1 MTPTGSRPS
10 GAPLRNIAAAILQA
24 ATQARIGLVV
34 ALNDGQDERREF
46 VSDAA
51 LSMLGYSREEMLA
64 LPVEAHFRPEA
75 AAEVRSW
82 RESLR
87 KGEDVPR
94 VLETELLHK
103 DGTAVPVRLTASDTT
118 LGGKRASVNFF
129 LDTRERQRAERALRL
144 SERRFRQL
152 VEAAPD
158 AVVVV
163 NPDGLVYVNPAELRL
178 VGYDRFEDLARL
190 PSTERLHKDDVER
203 AYARI
208 REILSGK
215 RPPSTDLRLK
225 HRDGHFVP
233 AEVADMR
240 VEWDGKPA
248 VLSFLRDLS
257 KRRQLQT
264 ELVQADR
271 TTAIG
276 TLAAGVAHE
285 INNPLAYVLL
295 NLQYLLRELPRFDGE
310 PDRLAHLI
318 DRLDEARHGAERVS
332 TIVRDLRAFSGKSEQ
347 DERSAVDLRR
357 VLASAMKV
365 AENQIT
371 ARAELVEQFE
381 DDVPPVH
388 ANAARLEQV
397 FLNLL
402 INAAQAVP
410 PGEKEKHRVRVAL
423 GVDEAGK
430 VVAEVA
436 DTGAGIAPELL
447 DRVFDPFFTTKPIGI
462 GTGLGL
468 PICHSIVTALGGE
481 INVESAVGKGTV
493 FRVVLPAYRQKYQKP
508 VRSLTP
514 PQLTAHEHRSRVLVV
529 DDELPVASMLGRV
542 LGDEFDVQLSTTGR
556 QALDLLLGDSEFDVV
571 LCDLLMPGMSGMDLY
586 HQLAAQRPGMEQ
598 RLVFMTGGAF
608 TPRAAEFLATVPN
621 PRIEKPFDLHQ
632 MRRLVRRL
640 CLARPDA

>member
-1 MTPTGSRPS
+1 MTPTGPRPG
-10 GAPLRNIAAAILQA
+10 GAPLQGIAAAILQA
-24 ATQARIGLVV
+24 AKQARIGLVV
-34 ALNDGQDERREF
+34 AVNDGRDGHRQF
-46 VSDAA
+46 VSEAA
-51 LSMLGYSREEMLA
+51 LDMLGYTREEMLA
-64 LPVEAHFRPEA
+64 LPVYAHFRPETVP
-75 AAEVRSW
+75 EVRRW

-103 DGTAVPVRLTASDTT
+103 DGTPVPVRLTASDTT
-118 LGGKRASVNFF
+118 FDGKRASVNFF
-129 LDTRERQRAERALRL
+129 FETGKRQQAEQALRL
-144 SERRFRQL
+144 SERRFRRL

-163 NPDGLVYVNPAELRL
+163 NTDGLLYVNPAQLKL
-178 VGYDRFEDLARL
+178 AGYERFEDLAGK
-190 PSTERLHKDDVER
+190 PSSERLHHDDVDR

-208 REILSGK
+208 REILSGR
-215 RPPSTDLRLK
+215 RPAPAELRLR

-233 AEVADMR
+233 VEVVDMR

-248 VLSFLRDLS
+248 VLAFVRDLS
-257 KRRQLQT
+257 KRRQAQT

-295 NLQYLLRELPRFDGE
+295 NLQYLLRELPGFDGDPE
-310 PDRLAHLI
+310 RLTHLI

-332 TIVRDLRAFSGKSEQ
+332 TIVRDLRAFSGTSEE

-357 VLASAMKV
+357 VLGSAAKV
-365 AENQIT
+365 ADSQISP
-371 ARAELVEQFE
+371 RAQLVERYDE
-381 DDVPPVH
+381 DVPAVH

-410 PGEKEKHRVRVAL
+410 QGEKDKHTIRVAL

-430 VVAEVA
+430 VVAEVG
-436 DTGAGIAPELL
+436 DTGAGIPPELL

-468 PICHSIVTALGGE
+468 PICHSIITALGGE
-481 INVESAVGKGTV
+481 INVESSVGKGTV
-493 FRVVLPAYRQKYQKP
+493 FKVVLPPYHREQRKP

-514 PQLTAHEHRSRVLVV
+514 PRMMPRENRPRVLVV

-556 QALDLLLGDSEFDVV
+556 QALELLLGEGDFDVV
-571 LCDLLMPGMSGMDLY
+571 LCDLLMPGMSGMDLFR
-586 HQLAAQRPGMEQ
+586 QLAAQRPGTEQ

-632 MRRLVRRL
+632 MRRLVREL
-640 CLARPDA
+640 CEARSRG